1 MTSAHP
7 SSTASAH
14 WQGREVL
21 VTGATG
27 FLGTWMTH
35 ELVKR
40 GARVVALV
48 RDWNGT
54 SNFAR
59 MGLDKHV
66 TVAHGDLVEPG
77 LVERVLARYSIK
89 SVIHLAAE
97 AIVGAAQ
104 KSAASTFVSNVQG
117 TWVLLEAARLVGTE
131 SVVVASSDKAY
142 GHHETLPY
150 QEDFAL
156 KPLFPY
162 ETSKACADMITLC
175 YAHSY
180 GLRTAVTRCGNIYGG
195 GDVNWS
201 RIVPGTIYSVLKN
214 ERPIIRS
221 DGTFIRDYIFV
232 DDIVAGYLA
241 LSEALAT
248 KAPNGQDGKDL
259 AGQAFNFGS
268 ATPVSVLELT
278 HRIIALSGKSHLAP
292 NILGKRRE
300 LKEILEQHVGS
311 QKALDV
317 LGWKPKHS
325 LDEGLK
331 KSFEWYE
338 SYVRSEGHVERL
350 A

>member
-1 MTSAHP
+1 M
-7 SSTASAH
+7 TASH
-14 WQGREVL
+14 WQDREVL

-35 ELVKR
+35 ELVRR

-48 RDWNGT
+48 RDWNGA

-59 MGLDKHV
+59 MGLDKQI
-66 TVAHGDLVEPG
+66 TVVHGDLVEPS
-77 LVERVLARYSIK
+77 LLERVLARHAIK
-89 SVIHLAAE
+89 SVVHLAAE

-104 KSAASTFVSNVQG
+104 KSPITTYISNIEG
-117 TWVLLEAARLVGTE
+117 TWTLLEACRVVGVE
-131 SVVVASSDKAY
+131 AVVVASSDKAY
-142 GHHETLPY
+142 GHHEVLPY
-150 QEDFAL
+150 TEDFAL
-156 KPLFPY
+156 KPMFPY
-162 ETSKACADMITLC
+162 ETSKACADMITQS

-201 RIVPGTIYSVLKN
+201 RIVPGTIRSALLG

-221 DGTFIRDYIFV
+221 DGTFIRDYIHV

-241 LSEALAT
+241 LAEHLAG
-248 KAPNGQDGKDL
+248 PSGKDI
-259 AGQAFNFGS
+259 AGQPFNFGS

-278 HRIIALSGKSHLAP
+278 NRIIALTGKDLTP
-292 NILGKRRE
+292 EILGKRRE

-311 QKALDV
+311 EKAARV
-317 LGWKPKHS
+317 LGWKPKRS

-331 KSFEWYE
+331 KTIAWYREYLHGE
-338 SYVRSEGHVERL
+338 SHGERHG
-350 A
+350 